1 MKELHA
7 EGLAIHGDPES
18 WDYCREAEGQASTG
32 AHESWPLSREIIQS
46 EVPTPS
52 TRAEGN
58 TRRDVMRAPERPLR
72 GLRPHAS
79 VELSCARTGRTTDCP
94 WVAPR
99 AAKGRR
105 TQCVGSRR

>member
-18 WDYCREAEGQASTG
+18 WSYCREAEGQALTG
-32 AHESWPLSREIIQS
+32 AHASWPSSREINQS
-46 EVPTPS
+46 EVPTAFNQ
-52 TRAEGN
+52 REGN
-58 TRRDVMRAPERPLR
+58 TRDGATRVIERPLR

-79 VELSCARTGRTTDCP
+79 VEPSCARTGRTTDRP
-94 WVAPR
+94 QVALR

-105 TQCVGSRR
+105 TRCVESRR

>member
-7 EGLAIHGDPES
+7 EGLATHSDPES
-18 WDYCREAEGQASTG
+18 WDYCREAEGQALTG
-32 AHESWPLSREIIQS
+32 AHASWPLSREINQS
-46 EVPTPS
+46 EVPTS
-52 TRAEGN
+52 LAQTEGN
-58 TRRDVMRAPERPLR
+58 TRRDAMRVPERPQR
-72 GLRPHAS
+72 GLRPQAS
-79 VELSCARTGRTTDCP
+79 VEPSCKGTGRSTDRS